1 MPSKR
6 ISRAGPG
13 ARAATLHALATE
25 AFRRGNH
32 SRARQHWEQALRLL
46 EGAADAQLDAASIRS
61 NLGVVAAAL
70 GDHAMS
76 RRQHEAA
83 LASRLGL
90 LGGDHPDVAESLHN
104 LGVALRSLGEPA
116 AARTAH
122 EQALAIWR
130 AALGP
135 AHTMVATA
143 LTSLGNLALEE
154 DDAATALA
162 LHQEALDIRGRSGG
176 GLDGDVAATLAQIGL
191 ALRKLGRPLAARQH
205 LERAVAIRPDLAAAQ
220 HALAAIAYADGRPE
234 DARRHAEAGLR
245 SETVLLEASPHAT
258 RTVLILATTAQSN
271 VPLEHL
277 LPARSHARIW
287 WFAEHGDPSPP
298 LPRFDLVVNA
308 IGEADLSAA
317 TTARIDRV
325 VAASGRPLVNPPPR
339 VAATR
344 RDRLPALLDGI
355 DGAVVPLVL
364 RVRSGAAPPGLR
376 YPLVLRPVGS
386 HGGTGLRRVNA
397 AGDATPGSGEFYAS
411 EFYDVRGADGYCR
424 RYRIIFVDRVPYPY
438 HLAISQDWIVHY
450 FSADMEAH
458 PWKLEEERRFLDDPK
473 GVLGPRGAAAIAA
486 IGMRID
492 LDYCGV
498 DFGLLPDGRVLVFE
512 ANPTM
517 LVHPEVQDGPLGHK
531 NAQVGAILTAFDAM
545 LSRRMRRS
553 G

>member
-46 EGAADAQLDAASIRS
+46 EGAGDAQLDAASIQS

-122 EQALAIWR
+122 ERALAIWR

-135 AHTMVATA
+135 EHAMVATA

-162 LHQEALDIRGRSGG
+162 LHREALDIRGRSGG
-176 GLDGDVAATLAQIGL
+176 PDADVAATLAQIGL
-191 ALRKLGRPLAARQH
+191 ALRKLGRPVAARQH
-205 LERAVAIRPDLAAAQ
+205 LERAVAIRPDLATAQ

-258 RTVLILATTAQSN
+258 RTVLILATTTQSN

-277 LPARSHARIW
+277 LPARTHARIW

-317 TTARIDRV
+317 TTARIGRV

-364 RVRSGAAPPGLR
+364 RVPSGPAPAGLR
-376 YPLVLRPVGS
+376 HPLVLRPVGS
-386 HGGTGLRRVNA
+386 HGGAGLLRVDDDDR
-397 AGDATPGSGEFYAS
+397 GVPGSGEFYAS
-411 EFYDVRGADGYCR
+411 EFYDVRAADGYCR
-424 RYRIIFVDRVPYPY
+424 KYRIIFVDRVPYPY

-450 FSADMEAH
+450 FSADMAAH
-458 PWKLEEERRFLDDPK
+458 PWKLEEERRFLDDPDR
-473 GVLGPRGAAAIAA
+473 VLGPRGTAAIAA
-486 IGMRID
+486 IGTRID

-517 LVHPEVQDGPLGHK
+517 LVHPEEQDGPLGHK
-531 NAQVGAILTAFDAM
+531 NAQVGEILTAFDAM
-545 LSRRMRRS
+545 LSRRMRR
-553 G
+553 